1 MHMSKWTCS
10 SMYPHV
16 SVWIHV
22 GPCGSTW
29 PCMLL
34 WIHVDP
40 HRSMWIHMDPCGSM
54 WSCMLL
60 WTHMDPH
67 GFMWIHMDPCGS
79 MWSCMLL
86 WIHMDPHGSTWIHV
100 DPCGLAPSCIHMESC
115 GPTCAHNPGGLE
127 MGSGS
132 SHTGSQLFAFAKSHY
147 GHCTLAACQC
157 WAYRAHCWLLLAAD
171 YVGSA
176 RGALLCLLLPLADQR
191 ITSGSPE
198 SRTTY
203 QTQRGPT
210 ASGYSWIQT
219 RGVVYTH
226 LLGTGWILGFS

>member
-1 MHMSKWTCS
+1 
-10 SMYPHV
+10 MYPHV

-40 HRSMWIHMDPCGSM
+40 HRS
-54 WSCMLL
+54 
-60 WTHMDPH
+60 
-67 GFMWIHMDPCGS
+67 MWIHMDPCGS

-127 MGSGS
+127 MWAANAHCRPPTTQIQSPCPGSCIAPASPTPARVMQLSLSCCGLVGGAQARDCNLS
-132 SHTGSQLFAFAKSHY
+132 ADRHTRHVSLSQLH
-147 GHCTLAACQC
+147 HCHAQKTARKELKL
-157 WAYRAHCWLLLAAD
+157 HSILVLLTP
-171 YVGSA
+171 
-176 RGALLCLLLPLADQR
+176 C
-191 ITSGSPE
+191 
-198 SRTTY
+198 
-203 QTQRGPT
+203 
-210 ASGYSWIQT
+210 ASELQQ
-219 RGVVYTH
+219 
-226 LLGTGWILGFS
+226 

>member
-1 MHMSKWTCS
+1 MSKWTCS

-40 HRSMWIHMDPCGSM
+40 HRSMWIHVDPCGSM

-127 MGSGS
+127 MVHLQWWPGCLCEPS
-132 SHTGSQLFAFAKSHY
+132 SWWAAVSWRWTQWCRRRRLFSVRNAVLGYRHASHHHTCALV
-147 GHCTLAACQC
+147 AAANSLQ
-157 WAYRAHCWLLLAAD
+157 
-171 YVGSA
+171 
-176 RGALLCLLLPLADQR
+176 
-191 ITSGSPE
+191 
-198 SRTTY
+198 
-203 QTQRGPT
+203 GPT
-210 ASGYSWIQT
+210 QANPCC
-219 RGVVYTH
+219 
-226 LLGTGWILGFS
+226 TGIWPFMSIRPFQNGPVW